1 MRKFIL
7 VCCIPFLLTLS
18 ALAQSVEISGNY
30 AHLTGPFGKDGFNIT
45 AAYLAT
51 HHLALEGDVGGYFAS
66 NNSSDRVYDGM
77 AGPKVMFST
86 HDALFTPY
94 AHLLVGGA
102 HEMGNGYLAVMPGGG
117 VDVGSKRFAVRLE
130 LDAMHFNS
138 DTHARAGVGLVL
150 RW

>member
-77 AGPKVMFST
+77 VGPKVMFST
-86 HDALFTPY
+86 HDALFTPFV
-94 AHLLVGGA
+94 HLLVGA
-102 HEMGNGYLAVMPGGG
+102 VHEGSNYVGVLPGGG
-117 VDVGSKRFAVRLE
+117 VDVGSKTVALRLK
-130 LDAMHFNS
+130 LDVLHFNS
-138 DTHARAGVGLVL
+138 GTHARAGVGVVF